1 MRPTPGLTFFTL
13 AGSLAYLA
21 LPIVGWGGVDAYF
34 ANPARTT
41 AAVATMAMAVI
52 AIFSGGNLSKGD
64 REDRGNRWV
73 LVAFG
78 VLGLLAGYVPALT
91 DRLDFWTIGDETVR
105 WIGDALFITG
115 GMLRLWPVFV
125 LGNRFSG
132 LVAIQPGHTLVT
144 TGVYAVIRNPSY
156 LGLVVSSLGW
166 VLVFRSLLGVLLTA
180 LTLWPLIARIRA
192 EEALLR
198 KQFGDEYERYCART
212 WRMVPG
218 VY

>member
-1 MRPTPGLTFFTL
+1 MRPTPGLAFITL

-21 LPIVGWGGVDAYF
+21 LPIAGWGGIGAFF
-34 ANPARTT
+34 ANAARLT
-41 AAVATMAMAVI
+41 AAVATMVMAIV
-52 AIFSGGNLSKGD
+52 AIFSGGNVSTGV

-73 LVAFG
+73 LLAFG
-78 VLGLLAGYVPALT
+78 VLGLLSGYVPALT
-91 DRLDFWTIGDETVR
+91 DRLDLWTIDHEALR
-105 WIGDALFITG
+105 WIGVALFVGG

-144 TGVYAVIRNPSY
+144 TGIYGVIRNPSY
-156 LGLVVSSLGW
+156 VGLVVSSLGW
-166 VLVFRSLLGVLLTA
+166 VLVFRSVVGVLLTA
-180 LTLWPLIARIRA
+180 LMLWPLLARIRA

-198 KQFGDEYERYCART
+198 EQFGDEYARYCART

-218 VY
+218 VW